1 MRMFIIRLLFNLI
14 EGIKPKVLFKIE
26 EEEINKWLDEI
37 YSRQEFRD
45 YVRKRDM
52 KLLQELGKGVDREKY
67 ILLLGQR
74 VEINKLLYSSRIEF
88 QKAELKAKNKK
99 SLLKKKK

>member
-52 KLLQELGKGVDREKY
+52 ELLQELGKGVDREKY